1 MKGYVFAIAAMAAL
15 SSCKKEVD
23 LKLDKAGPHI
33 VIQGEVTDAAGP
45 YTVRINMSVDF
56 NAANSF
62 PPVSGGI
69 VKISDN
75 EGAADSLVETAPGVY
90 STSSIQ
96 GKPGNVYKLTVQV
109 GDSVFTAASTM
120 PYPVSFDSIS
130 FRQNG
135 AFGNDRITAV
145 PNFQDPG
152 GVKNYYLFNE
162 YQNGVQLT
170 KDIFV
175 FDDRL
180 SDGRYISRGLRN
192 TDDVLK
198 VGDQVEI
205 KMFCI
210 DEPLF
215 NYFNQL
221 DESGGSGGAFNTA
234 ASPTNPVSNFS
245 NGALGYFSA
254 HTVRSVKTT
263 VHIP

>member
-1 MKGYVFAIAAMAAL
+1 MKEYVFAIATMATL

-33 VIQGEVTDAAGP
+33 VIQGEVTDATGP
-45 YTVRINMSVDF
+45 YTVKVNMSVDF
-56 NAANSF
+56 KAANSF
-62 PPVSGGI
+62 PPISGGRI
-69 VKISDN
+69 KISSN
-75 EGAADSLVETAPGVY
+75 ENETDSLIETSQGVY
-90 STSSIQ
+90 STQTLQ
-96 GKPGNVYKLTVQV
+96 GKPGNTYTLSVQV
-109 GDSVFTAASTM
+109 GDSIYTAVSTM
-120 PYPVSFDSIS
+120 PYPVPFDSIT
-130 FRQNG
+130 FRQNSP
-135 AFGNDRITAV
+135 FGNDRITAA

-152 GVKNYYLFNE
+152 GVNNYYLFNE
-162 YQNGVQLT
+162 YRNGVQLT

-198 VGDQVEI
+198 AGDQLEI

-210 DEPLF
+210 DEPVF

-234 ASPTNPVSNFS
+234 ASPSNPVSNFS